1 MFRHFLKILI
11 FLFLPFKL
19 IQSQSTYYV
28 STNGNDNNNGLTT
41 GTSFATLQHAA
52 DIVFA
57 GDSVLV
63 LEGNYVGFDIRTNGN
78 QNNSIVFK
86 VFEANVIIDQRNA
99 VTPDGINIENASWI
113 VIDGFEV
120 KNQPRA
126 GIRAAVSDF
135 ITIKNNY
142 CHNNFRWGIFTGFT
156 DDLTVE
162 NNTCSFSEN
171 EHGIY
176 VSNSSDR
183 PMIRNNHSHNNNG
196 CGIHMNGDIS
206 MGGDGIISNA
216 IVEGNIIHD
225 NGVGGG
231 SAINMDGVQDSK
243 IFNNLI
249 YNNHATGI
257 AMFQIDGGD
266 ASKNNKV
273 YNNTI
278 IQPSNGRWCI
288 ISVDGSTG
296 NTLYNNIFINHHSF
310 RGSIALDA
318 ASRTGFISDYNILV
332 NRLSDDDGGS
342 NMTLTQW
349 QSLGYDQ
356 HSQIAN
362 PENQIFVDNSNGN
375 FHLLQNSQAVNSGTN
390 LVLPTVFED
399 LDNVSRPQG
408 SGFDIGSYEFV
419 STTSVEAE
427 NIPQSFQ
434 LFQNYPNPFN
444 PSTKIRYNIP
454 SVISTPDRIGINS
467 ERNLNTMLKVFDVLG
482 KEIITLVDEE
492 KSAGNYEVNFNA
504 SFLPSGIYFFQL
516 KAGSFIQTKKM
527 ILLR

>member
-78 QNNSIVFK
+78 QNNPIVFK

-206 MGGDGIISNA
+206 MGGDGIIMLLSKETLFT
-216 IVEGNIIHD
+216 IMVL
-225 NGVGGG
+225 VV
-231 SAINMDGVQDSK
+231 VQQ
-243 IFNNLI
+243 LI
-249 YNNHATGI
+249 WMEFRIQKY
-257 AMFQIDGGD
+257 
-266 ASKNNKV
+266 S
-273 YNNTI
+273 TI
-278 IQPSNGRWCI
+278 
-288 ISVDGSTG
+288 
-296 NTLYNNIFINHHSF
+296 
-310 RGSIALDA
+310 
-318 ASRTGFISDYNILV
+318 
-332 NRLSDDDGGS
+332 
-342 NMTLTQW
+342 
-349 QSLGYDQ
+349 
-356 HSQIAN
+356 
-362 PENQIFVDNSNGN
+362 
-375 FHLLQNSQAVNSGTN
+375 
-390 LVLPTVFED
+390 
-399 LDNVSRPQG
+399 
-408 SGFDIGSYEFV
+408 
-419 STTSVEAE
+419 
-427 NIPQSFQ
+427 
-434 LFQNYPNPFN
+434 
-444 PSTKIRYNIP
+444 
-454 SVISTPDRIGINS
+454 
-467 ERNLNTMLKVFDVLG
+467 
-482 KEIITLVDEE
+482 
-492 KSAGNYEVNFNA
+492 
-504 SFLPSGIYFFQL
+504 
-516 KAGSFIQTKKM
+516 
-527 ILLR
+527 